1 MKDGFVVNRNDIDLG
16 TIMHGETREF
26 YVSVTNITTNAITP
40 TLGAQCGCTTP
51 TIDPKTI
58 APNETALIKV
68 KFDSLKKRGLQVKK
82 FWISANGINTVIVKF
97 TANVI

>member
-1 MKDGFVVNRNDIDLG
+1 MRNGLVANRNDIDLG
-16 TIMHGETREF
+16 TIMHGESREF
-26 YVSVTNITTNAITP
+26 YVTLTNITTNAITP

-51 TIDPKTI
+51 TIEPKTI
-58 APNETALIKV
+58 APGETALITV

-82 FWISANGINTVIVKF
+82 FWASANGINTVIVKF